1 MCILAIFFLLLSC
14 FKIEFMDRYFFLQD
28 ASTVAKLLLGN
39 LLIRKIDKKEIVVR
53 IVETE
58 AYMGTTDSA
67 CHSYSGKRTNRT
79 NAMYN
84 IGGYSYVYI
93 IYGMHHMFNIV
104 TADKNNP
111 QAVLI
116 RSVEPV
122 SPLLGEKC
130 VLTNGP
136 GKLTKFLN
144 IDLSFNKVDLIGNN
158 ELFLQRGL
166 NLDFNIVCSKRI
178 NINYAQE
185 DDINKLWR
193 FYIEGNKFVS
203 RC

>member
-1 MCILAIFFLLLSC
+1 
-14 FKIEFMDRYFFLQD
+14 MDRYFFLQD
-28 ASTVAKLLLGN
+28 AATVAKLLLGN
-39 LLIRKIDKKEIVVR
+39 LLIRKINKKEIVVR

-58 AYMGTTDSA
+58 AYMGVIDSA
-67 CHSYSGKRTNRT
+67 CHSYGGKRTNRT
-79 NAMYN
+79 NAMYSM
-84 IGGYSYVYI
+84 GGYSYVYI

-116 RSVEPV
+116 RSVEPI
-122 SPLLGEKC
+122 SPLLEDKSI
-130 VLTNGP
+130 LTNGP

-144 IDLSFNKVDLIGNN
+144 IDLTFNEVDLIGNGD
-158 ELFLQRGL
+158 LFLQRGL

-185 DDINKLWR
+185 VDINKLWR
-193 FYIEGNKFVS
+193 FYIKDNKFVS
-203 RC
+203 RY

>member
-1 MCILAIFFLLLSC
+1 
-14 FKIEFMDRYFFLQD
+14 MDRCFFLQD
-28 ASTVAKLLLGN
+28 AITVARLLLGN
-39 LLIRKIDKKEIVVR
+39 LLIRKIDKKEIVTK

-58 AYMGTTDSA
+58 AYMGITDSA
-67 CHSYSGKRTNRT
+67 CHSYGGKRTNRT

-93 IYGMHHMFNIV
+93 IYGIHYMFNVV
-104 TADKNNP
+104 TSDKNNP

-116 RSVEPV
+116 RSVEPI
-122 SPLLGEKC
+122 SISLEEKSI
-130 VLTNGP
+130 LTNGP

-144 IDLSFNKVDLIGNN
+144 IDLTFNKVDLIGNN
-158 ELFLQRGL
+158 ELFLQKGL

-185 DDINKLWR
+185 RDMNKLWR
-193 FYIEGNKFVS
+193 FYIENNKFVS
-203 RC
+203 RP